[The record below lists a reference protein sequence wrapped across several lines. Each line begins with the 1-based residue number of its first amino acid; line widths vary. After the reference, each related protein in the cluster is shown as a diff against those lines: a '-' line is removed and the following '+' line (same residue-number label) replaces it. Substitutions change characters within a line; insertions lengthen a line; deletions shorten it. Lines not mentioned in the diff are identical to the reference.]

1 MKVDQDMNSE
11 LLIYLNR
18 LSDLL
23 FVLARYEIV
32 LEGGKEEIWQK
43 ED

>member
-1 MKVDQDMNSE
+1 MKVDQDVNSE

-23 FVLARYEIV
+23 FVVARYENV

>member
-1 MKVDQDMNSE
+1 MKVDQDVNPE

-23 FVLARYEIV
+23 FVVARCENI